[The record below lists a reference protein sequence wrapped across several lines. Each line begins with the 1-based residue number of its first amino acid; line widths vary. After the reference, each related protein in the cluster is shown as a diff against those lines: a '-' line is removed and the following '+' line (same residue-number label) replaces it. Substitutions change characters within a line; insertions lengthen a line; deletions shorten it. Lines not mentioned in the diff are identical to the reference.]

1 MESFWELAECRIL
14 ESVTDEKKNGRKKMH
29 EMKWL
34 KGMLLNKKKKNRIK
48 KCVEGFAESVFGE
61 W

>member
-1 MESFWELAECRIL
+1 MY
-14 ESVTDEKKNGRKKMH
+14 

-34 KGMLLNKKKKNRIK
+34 KGCCEIKKKKKIEKIKK